1 MTPGLRPARVDDLPH
16 LQEVEVAAGI
26 LFAGI
31 GMDSVADDPPPPLE
45 LLAAHQAA
53 GTAWVS
59 VDDGDRPV
67 GYALALEVDGLG
79 HLEQLSVAPAAGRQ
93 GRGAALVE
101 AVCAWASARGA
112 KAVTLSTFLDVP
124 WNAPYYERLGFV
136 VLAEDELTP
145 GLLALRDHEIIG
157 GLDVA
162 RRAFMRRPLRAQPA
176 NATSMRSPR
185 SRMPGSGSQSSSGA
199 RSKPSAS

>member
-1 MTPGLRPARVDDLPH
+1 M
-16 LQEVEVAAGI
+16 EAGS
-26 LFAGI
+26 LFAAI
-31 GMDSVADDPPPPLE
+31 GMDSVAEDPPLPLE
-45 LLAAHQAA
+45 VLAAHQAA

-59 VDDGDRPV
+59 VDDDDRPV

-101 AVCAWASARGA
+101 AVCRWAAASGA
-112 KAVTLSTFLDVP
+112 PAVTLSTFLDVP

-136 VLAEDELTP
+136 VLAPDELTP
-145 GLLALRDHEIIG
+145 GLLALREHEVAA
-157 GLDVA
+157 GLDVG
-162 RRAFMRRPLRAQPA
+162 RRAFMRRPLRDQPA
-176 NATSMRSPR
+176 KATSMRSPR
-185 SRMPGSGSQSSSGA
+185 SRIPGSGSQSSSGA

>member
-1 MTPGLRPARVDDLPH
+1 MSGVRLAQVEDLPR
-16 LQEVEVAAGI
+16 LQEIEVAAGA
-26 LFAGI
+26 LFATI
-31 GMDSVADDPPPPLE
+31 GMTAVADDPPPPLDV
-45 LLAAHQAA
+45 LAAHQAA

-67 GYALALEVDGLG
+67 GYALGLEVDGLG
-79 HLEQLSVAPAAGRQ
+79 HLEQLSVAPEAGRQ
-93 GRGAALVE
+93 GRGATLVE
-101 AVCAWASARGA
+101 AVCDWAGGRGA
-112 KAVTLSTFLDVP
+112 PAVTLSTFLDVA

-136 VLAEDELTP
+136 ALAEDELTP
-145 GLLALRDHEIIG
+145 GLLALREHEAAA

-162 RRAFMRRPLRAQPA
+162 QRVFMRRTLLAQPP
-176 NATSMRSPR
+176 NATSIRSPR